1 MNPDALR
8 ESIDAGDVDALR
20 SALREDPSLVTALV
34 AAPDIQPTSPLT
46 YVGMARFYGYARH
59 QRTGE
64 LAQVVLEAGADKDDE
79 KSGSPLICA
88 ASHGDADVVRALL
101 DAGADVELT
110 GTPPETALR
119 LAAAFGYPAVV
130 DMLVGAGARP
140 QSIIEAAGI
149 GDLSAYDL
157 NEVSEFDRACALR
170 AASVNERLNVIDQL
184 LAAGT
189 PIDAEVDGH
198 PAIHWPRSEAA
209 PRPSPTSRHA
219 KPSADRGEGPPQRIS
234 PGAAAF
240 AWSEKRP
247 ASLTTTRSEC
257 RFPMLATLRG
267 RGSRAM
273 TARRATALRRWSM
286 GRVERRLLGQRGRSL
301 AQIPRNPLELVVTG
315 RRRSGRPV
323 AVSPCTLAGFA
334 ARGGSPHTREVAGS
348 NPAAPTPK
356 SAAMP

>member
-1 MNPDALR
+1 MNPDAVR

-20 SALREDPSLVTALV
+20 SALREDPTLVTALV
-34 AAPDIQPTSPLT
+34 SAPDIQPTSPLT

-88 ASHGDADVVRALL
+88 ASHGDPDVVRTLL
-101 DAGADVELT
+101 NAGADVELT
-110 GTPPETALR
+110 DTPPETALR

-198 PAIHWPRSEAA
+198 RRSTGPRSEAA

-219 KPSADRGEGPPQRIS
+219 KPSADHGEGPPPDQPRRCWFRVNAIARWPRPCS
-234 PGAAAF
+234 PLGVRLLLF
-240 AWSEKRP
+240 VS
-247 ASLTTTRSEC
+247 
-257 RFPMLATLRG
+257 
-267 RGSRAM
+267 RGS
-273 TARRATALRRWSM
+273 S
-286 GRVERRLLGQRGRSL
+286 
-301 AQIPRNPLELVVTG
+301 
-315 RRRSGRPV
+315 
-323 AVSPCTLAGFA
+323 
-334 ARGGSPHTREVAGS
+334 
-348 NPAAPTPK
+348 
-356 SAAMP
+356 